1 MQKTYFHYHT
11 KQCIV
16 KMSMTLLPNA
26 HVYSPQYTF
35 ITYERT
41 HSPNHSDIERAR
53 CTRYL
58 SSGAIGDVV
67 ATRLDSRDKFA
78 FHKERKKNNL
88 LAIAQQQRRSTKRT
102 YTTQNQ
108 PYTTYSIRLINSR
121 FVCREIAYRI

>member
-78 FHKERKKNNL
+78 FHKERKKKKQSTCDSPTTETINKAHIYYTKS
-88 LAIAQQQRRSTKRT
+88 AIHNIFDT
-102 YTTQNQ
+102 
-108 PYTTYSIRLINSR
+108 INK
-121 FVCREIAYRI
+121 